1 MRHYCYSVSNIA
13 KFNKKVLI
21 SCPFYK
27 RNAAHIFVRTASKAA
42 NSEVVT
48 LMREYRKEL
57 KNCLEEILGL
67 KLSEQHFFK
76 FDGDFIDAK
85 GFYFSGISKRNLP
98 YYFLFLLPNEHVYK
112 CFIMDKDICE
122 VIHKKVLIL
131 GCQATIVYV
140 KP

>member
-1 MRHYCYSVSNIA
+1 
-13 KFNKKVLI
+13 
-21 SCPFYK
+21 
-27 RNAAHIFVRTASKAA
+27 
-42 NSEVVT
+42 
-48 LMREYRKEL
+48 MREYRKEL